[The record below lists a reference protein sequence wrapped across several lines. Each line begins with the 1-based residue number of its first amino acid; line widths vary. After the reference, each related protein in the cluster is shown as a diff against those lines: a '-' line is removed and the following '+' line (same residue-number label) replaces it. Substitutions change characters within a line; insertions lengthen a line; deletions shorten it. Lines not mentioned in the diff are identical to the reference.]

1 MQLPPNY
8 LFFLELE
15 NQTITVDCIDTRLIE
30 ADRVDIFSIVN
41 QFTDEVG
48 INKGMWDMSKKFY
61 LQAYL
66 NSKVRVTAIW
76 FFCQQC

>member
-48 INKGMWDMSKKFY
+48 INKGM
-61 LQAYL
+61 
-66 NSKVRVTAIW
+66 
-76 FFCQQC
+76 